1 MLEPL
6 FEIED
11 NILEVTPIPQQYSP
25 IIINE
30 EYDELSKISSNDIE
44 PLTNVFFINENGE
57 FDLYNT
63 EEFESLGFKTLY
75 LQYQNIDEVSV
86 AVTINGNEEKGF
98 SIIDNVITFKNVIEK
113 GYIIKVKY
121 KLMKSYCV
129 NYDYEN
135 DKAIIKFNKGNR
147 SNIEKIRIF
156 YETDKESSIR
166 KLENINLN
174 PIYNASYNG
183 YIYICDYT
191 LEPSKI
197 SIYPSSTFL
206 YANGKDEITV
216 LISIKDKYDN
226 PIENA
231 KANVICQ
238 YGSIE
243 KLSDVSDCNGI
254 IPCIYRSATIDCID
268 SIKAIASVNV
278 KDTVEIINRKL

>member
-1 MLEPL
+1 MEKYLENYQTWL
-6 FEIED
+6 ESDKITDEEKAELQSIANDENESEGINSFITNAVYD
-11 NILEVTPIPQQYSP
+11 NNLILNIQC
-25 IIINE
+25 
-30 EYDELSKISSNDIE
+30 DFGLSKIKHDE
-44 PLTNVFFINENGE
+44 GR
-57 FDLYNT
+57 
-63 EEFESLGFKTLY
+63 SLRLNF
-75 LQYQNIDEVSV
+75 
-86 AVTINGNEEKGF
+86 
-98 SIIDNVITFKNVIEK
+98 EK